1 MRCSILVLLLSV
13 AVSSGLVRAD
23 EIVFKNGDRLT
34 GRLEHAV
41 GGKLVFNSDIAGKL
55 TVDISNVETFST
67 DAPAKVHLS
76 DGTVLNQQ
84 IIKASQGK
92 IGIEDSQTLKAQLFD
107 MTAVSSINPPPKP
120 KEKWTGNISAGLTS
134 THGNT
139 QTEAVNASVNLQKRT
154 EKDRTQLSTDYAKGK
169 QTDPDTKEE
178 TTTEDW
184 WRARAKYDYFFTK
197 KFYGYLDARYEKDSI
212 AQLDRRVIIGAGG
225 GYQWIESD
233 DMNFATEIGLA
244 SVYEKFDNQTESNSE
259 LSAQLGYHFDK
270 KLVDNIKFIH
280 DLTYYPSIQKVS
292 DYFLTTTAEVRAG
305 ISKNMFTNF
314 KVILDYDTTPAQGSG
329 KTDTKYLLGVGW
341 NF

>member
-1 MRCSILVLLLSV
+1 MRRSILVLLLSV
-13 AVSSGLVRAD
+13 AVSGPLLRAD

-34 GRLEHAV
+34 GKLENAV
-41 GGKLVFNSDIAGKL
+41 GGKLVFNSDVAGTL

-92 IGIEDSQTLKAQLFD
+92 FGIEAGPALKAQMFD

-120 KEKWTGNISAGLTS
+120 KAKWTGNISAGLTS

-139 QTEAVNASVNLQKRT
+139 QTESVNASVNLSKRT
-154 EKDRTQLSTDYAKGK
+154 EKDRTQLSADYARGE
-169 QTDPDTKEE
+169 QTDPDTKVE
-178 TTTEDW
+178 TKTEDW

-197 KFYGYLDARYEKDSI
+197 KFFGYLDGRYEKDSI
-212 AQLDRRVIIGAGG
+212 AQLDRRMIIGAGG

-233 DMNFATEIGLA
+233 ALNFSTEAGLA
-244 SVYEKFDNQTESNSE
+244 SLYEKFDNQTESNTE

-270 KLVDNIKFIH
+270 KLVDNIKFIN
-280 DLTYYPSIQKVS
+280 DLTYYPSTEKLS
-292 DYFLTTTAEVRAG
+292 DYFLTTTAEIRAG
-305 ISKNMFTNF
+305 ISENMFTNF
-314 KVILDYDTTPAQGSG
+314 KVIFDYDSTPAEGSG